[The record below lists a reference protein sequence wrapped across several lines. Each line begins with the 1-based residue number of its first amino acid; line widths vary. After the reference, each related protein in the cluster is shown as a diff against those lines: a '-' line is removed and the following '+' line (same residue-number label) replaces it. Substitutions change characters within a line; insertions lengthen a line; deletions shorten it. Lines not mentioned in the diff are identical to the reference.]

1 MHVNN
6 WHPPTY
12 LANTS
17 LDKGHGH
24 TSFQHS
30 NGTYWNIVLQQLLLF
45 CPQMLGFCVIVV
57 VKNKKPLLDHT
68 IQFIPPFFC
77 YNCCSWWLTLHFTLC
92 STSYNYKFSSI
103 DTWKTNLFACHKPC
117 SCMVAKGP
125 IKMLIHLDSKI
136 MILSIYSKIYQNQHW
151 STNQSIVIKS

>member
-1 MHVNN
+1 MPNIRKRPNFGYIYAYLTIMHVNN

-24 TSFQHS
+24 TSFQQS

-68 IQFIPPFFC
+68 IQFIPPFFA
-77 YNCCSWWLTLHFTLC
+77 T
-92 STSYNYKFSSI
+92 I
-103 DTWKTNLFACHKPC
+103 
-117 SCMVAKGP
+117 VASDG
-125 IKMLIHLDSKI
+125 
-136 MILSIYSKIYQNQHW
+136 
-151 STNQSIVIKS
+151 